1 MALIDDSVLE
11 RTIRIVEAQVPE
23 LAEACMAVPLDYYR
37 SEHFAERERTLFM
50 TRPRPVAAA
59 SEVPGPDD
67 YLVRISMERS
77 LLVTRDKEGMAH
89 VFLNYCRHRGAEPAS
104 GCGNARRHSCPYH
117 GWAYNSSGELVAM
130 PLAERNAGLDYSKL
144 GLVELPSEERHG
156 LIWAI
161 LTPGLP
167 IDVAAHLGPVD
178 AQLAG
183 LGMETM
189 LYRNALPYEPIGANW
204 KCVAEGVVESI
215 HVPFVHRATFN
226 VDPGSDGERFTSST
240 AVDLAIYDRFGPH
253 LRYCLPLFGPDG
265 VADLRARK
273 AQGLPL
279 DWHDVAQV
287 WLISPGVLIANDSW
301 GLDVGFMEPGP
312 STDTA
317 FFRYGWMGGSQ
328 APEGMPSLDDMTERA
343 GMAVREDAP
352 VWAGCG
358 RGLKLGQHEAAVI
371 GRNELGVQLFHE
383 ALAEETGYRGLGLA

>member
-1 MALIDDSVLE
+1 MAMIDGAVLE
-11 RTIRIVEAQVPE
+11 RTIRIVEDQTPE
-23 LAEACMAVPLDYYR
+23 LAAHCMAVPLDYYR
-37 SEHFAERERTLFM
+37 SDQFALRERELFM
-50 TRPRPVAAA
+50 TRPRPVVAS
-59 SEVPGPDD
+59 SEVPEPDD
-67 YLVRISMERS
+67 YLVRTSMERS
-77 LLVTRDKEGMAH
+77 LLITRDKEGRAH

-130 PLAERNAGLDYSKL
+130 PLAERNAGLDYTKL

-167 IDVAAHLGPVD
+167 IDVASHLGTVD

-204 KCVAEGVVESI
+204 KCIAEGVVESI

-226 VDPGSDGERFTSST
+226 VDPGSDGERFASAT

-265 VADLRARK
+265 VADLRARM
-273 AQGLPL
+273 ALGRPI

-312 STDTA
+312 TTDTA
-317 FFRYGWMGGSQ
+317 FFRYGWMGRQ
-328 APEGMPSLDDMTERA
+328 EAPEGMPSLEDMTERA

-371 GRNELGVQLFHE
+371 GRNELGVQLFHQ
-383 ALAEETGYRGLGLA
+383 ALAEETGYHGLGLA

>member
-1 MALIDDSVLE
+1 MALIDDSLLE
-11 RTIRIVEAQVPE
+11 RTIRIVDAQVPE

-37 SEHFAERERTLFM
+37 NEEFAERERALFM
-50 TRPRPVAAA
+50 TKPRPVAAS
-59 SEVPGPDD
+59 SEVPGSDD

-77 LLVTRDKEGMAH
+77 LLVTRDKEGMPH

-117 GWAYNSSGELVAM
+117 GWSYNSKGELVAM
-130 PLAERNAGLDYSKL
+130 PLADRNMGLDYSKL

-161 LTPGLP
+161 LTPGQP

-189 LYRNALPYEPIGANW
+189 RYCNALPYEPIGANW

-226 VDPGSDGERFTSST
+226 VDPGSDGERFATAT

-253 LRYCLPLFGPDG
+253 LRYCLPLFGPDE

-273 AQGLPL
+273 AQGLAV
-279 DWHDVAQV
+279 DWHDIAQV

-301 GLDVGFMEPGP
+301 GLDIGFMEPGP
-312 STDTA
+312 TTDTA
-317 FFRYGWMGGSQ
+317 FFRYGWMGWPQ
-328 APEGMPSLDDMTERA
+328 APEGMPSLDDMTNRA

-358 RGLKLGQHEAAVI
+358 RGLKLGQHAAAVI
-371 GRNELGVQLFHE
+371 GRNELGVQLFHA
-383 ALAEETGYRGLGLA
+383 ALAEETGYGGLGTA